1 MNMTRSI
8 LRAPAWAT
16 AFALLF
22 APHLAHAWGGKTHE
36 LIAALAQERLTPK
49 AQQRVDELL
58 AQEPGETLVSI
69 STWAD
74 RVRSPTTGAWHYLN
88 FPRDA
93 DCRYDAA
100 RDCPGG
106 NCAVAALERQV
117 ERLKSDPDPK
127 ERLTGLKWVVHLVG
141 DLHQPLHAGFGD
153 DRGANLFQL
162 QAFGRGTNLHALWD
176 SGIPANW
183 PTGPDGLAAEARV
196 GMAKVKGTK
205 FDPSSWAEQSC
216 RVVAT
221 EGFYPS
227 VRLIEEDY
235 LSTWRPVVT
244 QRVSEAAVRLADL
257 LNGLVR

>member
-1 MNMTRSI
+1 MNMTRSN
-8 LRAPAWAT
+8 LRAPALA
-16 AFALLF
+16 AALALLSV
-22 APHLAHAWGGKTHE
+22 PHLAHAWGAKTHE
-36 LIAALAQERLTPK
+36 VIATLAQERLTPK
-49 AQQRVDELL
+49 AQQMVDELL

-74 RVRSPTTGAWHYLN
+74 RVRSPSTASWHYLN

-93 DCRYDAA
+93 GCHYDAA
-100 RDCPGG
+100 RDCQGG
-106 NCAVAALERQV
+106 SCAVAAVERQV

-141 DLHQPLHAGFGD
+141 DLHQPLHAGFAD

-162 QAFGRGTNLHALWD
+162 QAFGRGTNLHSLWD
-176 SGIPANW
+176 TGMPVNW
-183 PTGPDGLAAEARV
+183 PTGLEGLTAEARA

-216 RVVAT
+216 RVVTT

-227 VRLIEEDY
+227 GRFIEEDY
-235 LSTWRPVVT
+235 LVTWRPVMT
-244 QRVSEAAVRLADL
+244 QRVSDAAARLADL